1 MCTAEALKKLA
12 SREAR
17 QVCLVQGGKF
27 TALVTF
33 DPGRDELV
41 FRLMAGQGPL
51 SVKALL
57 FQTEPAWVL

>member
-12 SREAR
+12 NREAR
-17 QVCLVQGGKF
+17 QVCLLHGGQF

-33 DPGRDELV
+33 DTKTDELV
-41 FRLMAGQGPL
+41 FRLIDDQRPI
-51 SVKALL
+51 SVRMLL